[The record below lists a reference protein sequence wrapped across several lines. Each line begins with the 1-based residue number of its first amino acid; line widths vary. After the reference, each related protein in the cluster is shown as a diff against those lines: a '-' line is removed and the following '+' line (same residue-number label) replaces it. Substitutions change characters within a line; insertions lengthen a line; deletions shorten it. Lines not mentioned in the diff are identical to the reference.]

1 MNHEFQAYVRA
12 IAGAECGKSK
22 AAQSS
27 GLLRSLKKRFLAFVR
42 LLESIGPY
50 YCELRPMR
58 RVRGAIEQCCKTKE
72 AIGFH
77 GLA

>member
-1 MNHEFQAYVRA
+1 MNQEFHAYIQA
-12 IAGAECGKSK
+12 ITGDECGKARVARLSALSRGLTQLVAFI
-22 AAQSS
+22 AAV
-27 GLLRSLKKRFLAFVR
+27 F
-42 LLESIGPY
+42 ESIGPY

-58 RVRGAIEQCCKTKE
+58 RVRGAIEQCCKPKQ